1 MRSTAC
7 VAMLMSLAGAAFAE
21 APQDFAFRAEVGA
34 TPGLNVITLSEAVY
48 RAAQTAD
55 LRDLRI
61 FNAMGEALPL
71 APLPAPKVDPGPA
84 HELRMVPLPGQVQAR
99 EKVLADFALRIER
112 EGTRSVIELTPSAP
126 PSAPAEETGGYLLD
140 LRPHRD
146 LDGELVLRFAA
157 DAPDFT
163 GRIEFLGSD
172 DLYVWRPITSGA
184 LVRNRQ
190 LGDTIER
197 TVFPVGQVPPF
208 VRVAWTNTRAPRLEG
223 AQLVERGAA
232 PALPRTTLEVA
243 RAEGAAS
250 WFVDV
255 PQALPIVLVRVRA
268 PQDNVVVRVRVFR
281 YDDRD
286 LRPRARL
293 SLHARRAPE
302 RWIAEGGPRDV
313 FRLNRDGQWIDSP
326 PLALSART
334 TQLRID
340 AIDSAGFT
348 QAPPIVEAEWLP
360 QRYVFAASGPGPYLL
375 AIGNDSG
382 DLKPG
387 PTLDARNVLPQ
398 DDAAGMRLP
407 VAQWVTATT
416 SGTTDPQRAQR
427 IAREASWSRYV
438 LWGVLLAAVLALALM
453 AWAIA
458 GQIKRGRPA
467 PANPDTGTS
476 ANSSG

>member
-1 MRSTAC
+1 MS
-7 VAMLMSLAGAAFAE
+7 LMSIAGTARAE
-21 APQDFAFRAEVGA
+21 APQDFAYRVEVGA

-61 FNAMGEALPL
+61 FNGKGEALPL
-71 APLPAPKVDPGPA
+71 TPLPAPKAAPGPT

-99 EKVLADFALRIER
+99 DKVLADFALRIER
-112 EGTRSVIELTPSAP
+112 EGTRSVIELAP
-126 PSAPAEETGGYLLD
+126 IAPQAAAAEETGGYLLD

-146 LDGELVLRFAA
+146 VDGELVLRFAT

-163 GRIEFLGSD
+163 GRIEFFGSD

-197 TVFPVGQVPPF
+197 TVFPVG
-208 VRVAWTNTRAPRLEG
+208 RVAPFMRLGWTNTRAPRLEG
-223 AQLVERGAA
+223 AQLVERGTA
-232 PALPRTTLEVA
+232 PALPRTTLAVA
-243 RAEGAAS
+243 RAEAAAS

-255 PQALPIVLVRVRA
+255 PQALPVVLLRVRA

-286 LRPRARL
+286 PRPRARL

-302 RWIAEGGPRDV
+302 HWIAEGGPRDV
-313 FRLNRDGQWIDSP
+313 FRLNRDGQWIESP
-326 PLALSART
+326 PFALSART

-348 QAPPIVEAEWLP
+348 EAPPIVEAEWLP
-360 QRYVFAASGPGPYLL
+360 QRYMFAASEPGPYLL

-398 DDAAGMRLP
+398 DDAAGTRLP

-438 LWGVLLAAVLALALM
+438 LWGVLLAAVVALALM

-458 GQIKRGRPA
+458 AQIKRGRPA
-467 PANPDTGTS
+467 PAKPDTGTS
-476 ANSSG
+476 ASSSG